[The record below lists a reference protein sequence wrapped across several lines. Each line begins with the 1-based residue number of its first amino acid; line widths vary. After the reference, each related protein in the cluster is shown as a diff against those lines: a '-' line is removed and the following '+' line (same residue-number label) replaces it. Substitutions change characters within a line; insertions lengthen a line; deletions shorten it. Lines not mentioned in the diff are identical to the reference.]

1 MRTKKTYPDGALQE
15 RFYTVSL
22 WDMHDA
28 SYDADKARVTQSF
41 LSKLTIKKKTRTEGI
56 QNWKDVLMLDVV
68 KLRPRPEEIF
78 VVYYIT
84 VDFADPHTMR

>member
-1 MRTKKTYPDGALQE
+1 
-15 RFYTVSL
+15 
-22 WDMHDA
+22 MHDA
-28 SYDADKARVTQSF
+28 AYDAGKHRVSQSF
-41 LSKLTIKKKTRTEGI
+41 LSKLTIKKKTRAEGV
-56 QNWKDVLMLDVV
+56 QSWKQVLMLDVV

>member
-1 MRTKKTYPDGALQE
+1 
-15 RFYTVSL
+15 
-22 WDMHDA
+22 MHDA
-28 SYDADKARVTQSF
+28 AYDADKARVTHSF
-41 LSKLTIKKKTRTEGI
+41 LSKLTMKKKTRTEGI
-56 QNWKDVLMLDVV
+56 QNWKEVLMLDVV